1 MCACVYVEL
10 VYVCMCA
17 CGTDVCVYVDDGI
30 IIITS
35 YVSYVAIL

>member
-1 MCACVYVEL
+1 MRVCVYVEL
-10 VYVCMCA
+10 
-17 CGTDVCVYVDDGI
+17 VYVDDGI